1 MKRLDDSFYLAAE
14 AKLEMARLAQKAMCE
29 KSLAYFVKTFWDIIE
44 PGAEL
49 AWNWHI
55 DVICGYL
62 EEFVLGNLPN
72 NRLIINVPPGA
83 LKSVLVSVMMPAWVW
98 AIRPEER
105 ILTISNEQ
113 GLAIRDAIRMKQ
125 IVLSPL
131 YQALWP
137 LKMQQ
142 DQNEKLLYANEKRGF
157 RQALGITASVTGKRG
172 DCIIIDD
179 PLDAKQAFSDIIRQS
194 VNDTWDQSLTTR
206 VNDPVKSKVV
216 LIMQRLHEDDL
227 TGHLLKKTATK
238 WTHLTIPM
246 LYLGQPTF
254 DGKDIGRPD
263 LVDPRKKK
271 GELMFSSRFTKAS
284 VLQLKE
290 DLGEYG
296 FSGQQ
301 QQDPLPS
308 GGGIIKD
315 FWWRIWPDDITRP
328 KMLHIFHSWDT
339 AFSEQDIK
347 TAAYSAR
354 TRWGIFW
361 HEERDRYCIMAL
373 GMWFDRVGYD
383 ELRAKVKAD
392 DKQYDPDINLIEN
405 KATGISLLQDLRKAS
420 PGRFRA
426 YTPGRNED
434 KVSRA
439 HSVSPLFQAGLVYVP
454 NKPWSLGCKD
464 KKITGLIEY
473 VAKFPAGAAPTPD
486 LTDTVTAALIYM
498 RRNGYVGGHPD
509 DKDLPF
515 DASDHRTEEQME
527 DAKAKETRHYY
538 T

>member
-1 MKRLDDSFYLAAE
+1 
-14 AKLEMARLAQKAMCE
+14 MARQAQKEMCE
-29 KSLAYFVKTFWDIIE
+29 KSLAYFTRTFWDVIE
-44 PGAEL
+44 PGTKL

-55 DVICGYL
+55 KVICGYL
-62 EEFVLGNLPN
+62 EEFAKGNLPN

-83 LKSVLVSVMMPAWVW
+83 LKSVLVSVMLPAWIW
-98 AIRPEER
+98 ATRPEER

-131 YQALWP
+131 YQSLWP
-137 LKMQQ
+137 LKMQL

-157 RQALGITASVTGKRG
+157 RQALGVTASVTGKRG
-172 DCIIIDD
+172 SLLILDD
-179 PLDAKQAFSDIIRQS
+179 LLDAKQAFSDVIRQS
-194 VNDTWDQSLTTR
+194 VNDTWDQALTTR
-206 VNDPVKSKVV
+206 VNDPVHSKVV
-216 LIMQRLHEDDL
+216 LIMQRLHEEDL
-227 TGHLLKKTATK
+227 TGHLLKKSAVK
-238 WTHLTIPM
+238 WTHLRIPM
-246 LYLGQPTF
+246 LYLGHPTF

-263 LVDPRKKK
+263 LVDERTKTN
-271 GELMFSSRFTKAS
+271 ELLFKDRFTKAV
-284 VLQLKE
+284 VLQYKE

-296 FSGQQ
+296 FAGQM

-308 GGGIIKD
+308 GGGILKSH
-315 FWWRIWPDDITRP
+315 WWRIWPDDIARP

-339 AFSEQDIK
+339 AFTDKDLKEN
-347 TAAYSAR
+347 AYSAR

-361 HEERDRYCIMAL
+361 HEERERYCIMAL

-392 DKQYDPDINLIEN
+392 DKQYDPDINVIEN

-420 PGRFRA
+420 PGRFRS
-426 YTPGRNED
+426 YTPGRGED

-439 HSVSPLFQAGLVYVP
+439 HSVSPILQAGLVYAP
-454 NKPWSLGCKD
+454 NKAWAIGCPE

-486 LTDTVTAALIYM
+486 LTDTLTQALIYL
-498 RRNGYVGGHPD
+498 RRNGWIGAHPD
-509 DKDLPF
+509 DKEPPYDPR
-515 DASDHRTEEQME
+515 DTRTEEQIE
-527 DAKAKETRHYY
+527 DAKQAETRHYY